1 MRVSLIMTTYNS
13 RETFR
18 QSLASALSQD
28 YPDLELVIKDGGSTD
43 GTLELSRESAAKHD
57 NIVWKSCPDT
67 GIYDG
72 MNQGIEMSSGDV
84 IAVFNDL
91 FTCTDAVSKLAR
103 PLAGAGSTDHNGT
116 DDSTAGSNPDSDPGS
131 EIASNPAPD
140 ITSDAAPDTS
150 EVGSVPE
157 YDGVHSD
164 LAYMQGDHVVRR
176 WKMGEGKITD
186 GWMPAHPTLYLRREV
201 YEKYGLYDTSYWTS
215 ADYEFM
221 VRILGK
227 NQVKL
232 AYVPE
237 ELIHMFYGGTS
248 NGGFKG
254 YLRNTREAYKALKA
268 NEMPHPAEIILKR
281 ILKTLKQFRS

>member
-13 RETFR
+13 QGTFR

-43 GTLELSRESAAKHD
+43 GTLDLIREAAAKHD

-72 MNQGIEMSSGDV
+72 MNQGIKMSSGDV

-91 FTCTDAVSKLAR
+91 FTCTDAVSKLVL
-103 PLAGAGSTDHNGT
+103 PLAGAGNPDHDGT
-116 DDSTAGSNPDSDPGS
+116 DDFTADFKPDSNSGS
-131 EIASNPAPD
+131 GITPDSAS
-140 ITSDAAPDTS
+140 DTS
-150 EVGSVPE
+150 EAENVPE

-164 LAYMQGDHVVRR
+164 LAYMEGDHVVRR

-186 GWMPAHPTLYLRREV
+186 GWMPAHPTLYLRRSV
-201 YEKYGLYDTSYWTS
+201 YEKYGLYDTSYRTS

-227 NQVKL
+227 GNVKL
-232 AYVPE
+232 IYVPE

-248 NGGFKG
+248 NGGLKG
-254 YLRNTREAYKALKA
+254 YLRNTREAYRALKV
-268 NEMPHPAEIILKR
+268 NEIPHPAEIILKR

>member
-43 GTLELSRESAAKHD
+43 GTLELIRESAAKHD

-91 FTCTDAVSKLAR
+91 FTCTDAVSRLVR
-103 PLAGAGSTDHNGT
+103 PLAGGRSSDHNGT
-116 DDSTAGSNPDSDPGS
+116 DT
-131 EIASNPAPD
+131 
-140 ITSDAAPDTS
+140 TSDAAPDTS

>member
-13 RETFR
+13 RATFQ
-18 QSLASALSQD
+18 QSLRSALSQD
-28 YPDLELVIKDGGSTD
+28 YPDLEIVIKDGGSVD
-43 GTLELSRESAAKHD
+43 GTLEEIRAASSGHD

-72 MNQGIEMSSGDV
+72 MNQGIRMCTGDI

-91 FTCTDAVSKLAR
+91 FTCTDAVSKLVR
-103 PLAGAGSTDHNGT
+103 PLAGAGNSA
-116 DDSTAGSNPDSDPGS
+116 AGCAADMVPDS
-131 EIASNPAPD
+131 
-140 ITSDAAPDTS
+140 AAERGD
-150 EVGSVPE
+150 SVY

-164 LAYMQGDHVVRR
+164 LAYMDGDRVIRR
-176 WKMGEGKITD
+176 WKMGEGKIGD
-186 GWMPAHPTLYLRREV
+186 GWLPAHPTLYLRREV
-201 YEKYGLYDTSYWTS
+201 YEKYGLYDTSYRTS

-227 NQVKL
+227 GDVKL

-248 NGGFKG
+248 NGGALG
-254 YLRNTREAYKALKA
+254 YVRNTEEAYRALRA
-268 NEMPHPAEIILKR
+268 NRMPHPARIIGKR
-281 ILKTLKQFRS
+281 ILRTLGQFGD